1 MNYRIVYDRP
11 AVKFLKKQPK
21 EKQEWIVAAIHKLP
35 ESGDIKPMAG
45 HTGLYRLR
53 VGSYRILYSVEHDIL
68 EVRVMNIGNRGDVYK

>member
-53 VGSYRILYSVEHDIL
+53 VGS
-68 EVRVMNIGNRGDVYK
+68 